1 MINLEDMNIPTKIR
15 PSMNGITINRD
26 IVDYRHKQPLELLC
40 LYKKK
45 TDLLAAMIAIRVL
58 KRVFPELFK
67 QPGKLNPIEHLG
79 VMINWA
85 LKEQKLTPKQ

>member
-1 MINLEDMNIPTKIR
+1 MINLEDVAIPTKIR
-15 PSMNGITINRD
+15 PRMNSVVIDRSV
-26 IVDYRHKQPLELLC
+26 VDYRHKQPLELLC

-67 QPGKLNPIEHLG
+67 QPGKLNPIDHLG
-79 VMINWA
+79 VIVEWA
-85 LKEQKLTPKQ
+85 LKASKITPKQ